1 MQSLLFAF
9 LDELLFVF
17 STEMFVVR
25 ELRLGPI
32 DRVNWALHVTACVFS
47 WPASCLLRADSA
59 GGRTV
64 SVASS
69 RPGSTN
75 KAPRCVWM
83 LEARQ
88 SAC

>member
-32 DRVNWALHVTACVFS
+32 DRENWVLHVTACV
-47 WPASCLLRADSA
+47 PLQA
-59 GGRTV
+59 GGAFLADCARGRTA
-64 SVASS
+64 SAASS
-69 RPGSTN
+69 RPASMN
-75 KAPRCVWM
+75 KAPRRVGVFM
-83 LEARQ
+83 ARHG
-88 SAC
+88 AC

>member
-32 DRVNWALHVTACVFS
+32 NRDSWELQVTACVLGPARGACLADAS
-47 WPASCLLRADSA
+47 SAHAALEAASRPASTS
-59 GGRTV
+59 
-64 SVASS
+64 
-69 RPGSTN
+69 
-75 KAPRCVWM
+75 KAPRCV
-83 LEARQ
+83 LCAG
-88 SAC
+88 